1 MMRQMNVINSQY
13 CVRQENIEL
22 KKKELEDEITSNP
35 LNFKFYDYNVIVGIR
50 LKEWIENNKN

>member
-35 LNFKFYDYNVIVGIR
+35 LNFKFYDDNVIVGIR